1 MVSVKFLLMWV
12 ISLEN
17 NWLLARIWDLVMKSG
32 LQQATKAKINKWN

>member
-1 MVSVKFLLMWV
+1 MWV
-12 ISLEN
+12 ISQGDLEN